1 MDKDKIRFLGKTITI
16 AHEFGGSTDGDGAQ
30 PFVDALYEEYTA
42 AGKPDVTDWLQSRLA
57 TAFEAIGEPPRW
69 IEQEPS
75 WPYYGGRPMV
85 FISQADLVE
94 NDVTARS
101 LGYDQTVY
109 LFGARSEVSVGGFEL
124 VYQTVTQI
132 AGL

>member
-1 MDKDKIRFLGKTITI
+1 MAILRRE
-16 AHEFGGSTDGDGAQ
+16 ADGI
-30 PFVDALYEEYTA
+30 Y
-42 AGKPDVTDWLQSRLA
+42 QS
-57 TAFEAIGEPPRW
+57 
-69 IEQEPS
+69 S
-75 WPYYGGRPMV
+75 RP
-85 FISQADLVE
+85 VE